1 MSGTAWRTQSC
12 HSIPTRCPRPIFT
25 TFLKLVKDLEVVR
38 AVPVGAAAV
47 TKMASRTISIVVSGL
62 FLATAGIATAGVL
75 PDDRGDIL
83 YHLYDGGGVEI
94 DGPSILVRKKVGK
107 SVSLVGNYYIDM
119 VSSAS
124 IDVITTASPYTE
136 EREQMSLGMDYLRG
150 NTTMSVSITNSE
162 ESDFTS
168 DSYSF
173 SVSQDMFGDL
183 TTLTMAY
190 SLGDDEVRRSDDD
203 TFVRDADRQFY
214 SIGLTQIVTRNL
226 IMGLNVET
234 ITDEGFL
241 NNPYR
246 TVRYL
251 DPASP
256 VGYSY
261 EPELYP
267 NTRTST
273 AVGFRARYHLP
284 YRAALQGEYRF
295 FTDTWGIISHT
306 AAISYTH
313 PWGPFTF
320 TGKYRFYT
328 QDQADFY
335 NDLFSRSEATNFR
348 GRDKELSEFVSQNFR
363 LQASYELFKDWSY
376 FERGSVNFIYDQL
389 LIDYD
394 NFRDLTFGAPVGQE
408 PLYALDAGV
417 YQLFFSFWF

>member
-1 MSGTAWRTQSC
+1 MNIRRNIVIGCTLLFVAAGTAT
-12 HSIPTRCPRPIFT
+12 
-25 TFLKLVKDLEVVR
+25 
-38 AVPVGAAAV
+38 G
-47 TKMASRTISIVVSGL
+47 
-62 FLATAGIATAGVL
+62 GVL
-75 PDDRGDIL
+75 PDDRADIL

-94 DGPSILVRKKVGK
+94 DGPSVLIRKKVGK
-107 SVSLVGNYYIDM
+107 SVSIVANYYVDM

-124 IDVITTASPYTE
+124 IDVVTTASPYSE

-150 NTTMSVSITNSE
+150 NTTMSVSATNNE
-162 ESDFTS
+162 ESDFTAK
-168 DSYSF
+168 SYSF

-183 TTLTMAY
+183 TTLTLAY

-203 TFVRDADRQFY
+203 TFFREADRQFY
-214 SIGLTQIVTRNL
+214 LIGLTQILTRNL
-226 IMGLNVET
+226 IMRLNVET

-251 DPASP
+251 DPTNP

-273 AVGFRARYHLP
+273 AVGIRARYYLP
-284 YRAALQGEYRF
+284 YRAAIQGEYRF

-306 AAISYTH
+306 GAISYTY

-328 QDQADFY
+328 QDPADFY
-335 NDLFSRSEATNFR
+335 RDLFSRSEATNFR
-348 GRDKELSEFVSQNFR
+348 ARDKELSQFVSQNFR
-363 LQASYELFKDWSY
+363 LQASYELFSDWSF
-376 FERGSVNFIYDQL
+376 FEKGTVNFIYDQL
-389 LIDYD
+389 VIDYD
-394 NFRDLTFGAPVGQE
+394 NFRDLRTGAPVGQE
-408 PLYALDAGV
+408 PLYTLEAGV